1 MYSSQGPSAL
11 QQMKLKYKL
20 GAHPTFMAMR
30 PMGCLPPVHISTY
43 LAKPH
48 SGEKQGSQSVLRSS

>member
-1 MYSSQGPSAL
+1 MYSSQGPSAM
-11 QQMKLKYKL
+11 QQMKRKYKL

-43 LAKPH
+43 VAKLTR
-48 SGEKQGSQSVLRSS
+48 EKKQGSQSVLRSS